1 MKIGIYC
8 PALNEERHVLAWYES
23 CKEADII
30 VVADTG
36 STDKTVELLTQC
48 GVKVTSIFI
57 SPWRF
62 DWGFNSSMALLPADI
77 DVCIRLDMD
86 ERLEKGWRKL
96 IEENW
101 KIGVTTRLRY
111 TYIWNWN
118 LDGSP
123 GRTWS
128 GDRIHSRRNYIWSAA
143 THEGLCC
150 RHSNE
155 VSAFCMSLK
164 ILHFPDVKD
173 KSGDL
178 PLLLEAANEMP
189 HDARMKGYLAR
200 EYMYQNQYENATKT
214 YKEFLAM
221 SFDKAERGQAMVSL
235 SKTDPDNKVFW
246 LKMAALEV
254 PTHRD
259 PLCELAQH
267 YYNTADWMNCYNYAK
282 QALSIIHH
290 PMDYT
295 CTPEAWG
302 AWPHDLLSIAAWN
315 LRLFQESSKQA
326 KIAVE
331 KNPNDDRLKNNLRL
345 IEEFFKNHN
354 L

>member
-1 MKIGIYC
+1 MKIGIYAPC
-8 PALNEERHVLAWYES
+8 KNEIKNVKDWYES
-23 CKEADII
+23 CKEADYIY
-30 VVADTG
+30 VTDTG
-36 STDKTVELLTQC
+36 SSDGTAEELAKLGVIVTDIRIK
-48 GVKVTSIFI
+48 
-57 SPWRF
+57 PWRF
-62 DWGFNSSMALLPADI
+62 DLAFNIALSLLPEDT
-77 DVCIRLDMD
+77 DVCVRLDLD
-86 ERLEKGWRKL
+86 ERLEPGWRQL
-96 IEENW
+96 IEQNW
-101 KIGVTTRLRY
+101 KIGNTTRLRY
-111 TYIWNWN
+111 TYVWNWN
-118 LDGSP
+118 DDGTP

-128 GDRIHSRRNYIWSAA
+128 GDRIHARDGFLWVGA

-178 PLLLEAANEMP
+178 PLLLEAAKEMP
-189 HDARMKGYLAR
+189 HDARMKAYLAR

-214 YKEFLAM
+214 YREFLAM
-221 SFDKAERGQAMVSL
+221 SSDKAERGQAMVSL
-235 SKTDPDNKVFW
+235 SKTDSSYKVFW

-254 PTHRD
+254 PTHRE
-259 PLCELAQH
+259 PLCELAQY

-282 QALSIIHH
+282 EALTIVNH

-302 AWPHDLLSIAAWN
+302 EWPHDLMSIAAWN
-315 LRLFQESSKQA
+315 VGLFQESLEQA

-331 KNPNDDRLKNNLRL
+331 KNPSDDRLKTNLRL
-345 IEEFFKNHN
+345 VEEFIKNQS
-354 L
+354 